1 MCFYRETHGVLP
13 GGPADNDYSHHF
25 ELHHHSLGADL
36 YIRFI
41 VGALLIVVGLTVF
54 LLGVDIGITQIGNLM
69 GASIAKTNRLLIVI
83 AAGLIL
89 GFVISVAE
97 PDLHIL
103 AQQVENV
110 TAGSIGKAGIVL
122 VVSAGIALMLALGF
136 IRILYNLAVNKI
148 FTVLYLIVFLLAYFT
163 PNEFMAI
170 SLMPQARYNGSCYCS
185 LHSRSGSGGLCAKKR
200 QQVF

>member
-1 MCFYRETHGVLP
+1 MNVLTEKLMEVLLAVLP
-13 GGPADNDYSHHF
+13 ITIIVTILNFTITP
-25 ELHHHSLGADL
+25 LGADL

-41 VGALLIVVGLTVF
+41 VGALLIVAGLTVF

-148 FTVLYLIVFLLAYFT
+148 FTVLYLVVF
-163 PNEFMAI
+163 
-170 SLMPQARYNGSCYCS
+170 
-185 LHSRSGSGGLCAKKR
+185 
-200 QQVF
+200 